1 MSGAAVAADVDMAVS
16 FVVQVEFTTQRIGLK
31 FNNVKDAMMVAGY
44 DGPDLE
50 LLEGESACGK
60 GQGAEPDDCDDDA
73 VDDHDHHHHHVVM
86 TSEEDETRTSLTPD
100 AASSI
105 VPGSTGQQRWRPPQI
120 AGARL
125 VGVNGIVVEHL
136 GFNDVAKILSQVGHG
151 TLRYL
156 QESLTVPAAAYGV
169 MTEHSVAG
177 PLGGRKDLE
186 LSLRRSPILYRLELM
201 YV

>member
-1 MSGAAVAADVDMAVS
+1 MLPPRSCQA
-16 FVVQVEFTTQRIGLK
+16 R
-31 FNNVKDAMMVAGY
+31 
-44 DGPDLE
+44 
-50 LLEGESACGK
+50 
-60 GQGAEPDDCDDDA
+60 
-73 VDDHDHHHHHVVM
+73 
-86 TSEEDETRTSLTPD
+86 R
-100 AASSI
+100 ASS
-105 VPGSTGQQRWRPPQI
+105 GGGRHRSR
-120 AGARL
+120 GARL